1 MASFGD
7 YVTYDGLI
15 YRVAEVSD
23 DTTPVYTLEPVR
35 RSEEVLAKTITSSQ
49 KQAFIIPSGGASLED
64 ISGDDIVVI
73 GSRTATANALVD
85 GYVRVKFDTQDGS
98 DVASQVIEEGGL
110 ATDVADPTKTGYT
123 FSNWYYNTK
132 GTGNAVD
139 FTSDVFSD
147 DTTIYAVWVVNT
159 YTVTFDSNDG
169 STVSAQTINY
179 GDVAVAPTDPSL
191 ASFIFDSWYTDDVT
205 FEAEY
210 DFATPVTEDITLYA
224 NWLDAVIITFDSN
237 EGSAVTEQLILKG
250 GLATEPNAPT
260 LEEYTFD
267 DWYYD
272 DGTFTEPVDFATDV
286 FEADDTLY
294 ANWTLDE

>member
-110 ATDVADPTKTGYT
+110 ATDVADPTREHYT
-123 FSNWYYNTK
+123 FGNWYYNAE
-132 GTGNAVD
+132 GTGDAVD

-147 DTTIYAVWVVNT
+147 DTTIYASWVIDT
-159 YTVTFDSNDG
+159 FTVTFDSNDG
-169 STVSAQTINY
+169 SAVSAQTINY
-179 GDVAVAPTDPSL
+179 GDVATAPTDPTL
-191 ASFIFDSWYTDDVT
+191 ALNTFAGWFTDDST
-205 FEAEY
+205 FLEEY
-210 DFATPVTEDITLYA
+210 NFATPVTEDITLYA
-224 NWLDAVIITFDSN
+224 
-237 EGSAVTEQLILKG
+237 K
-250 GLATEPNAPT
+250 
-260 LEEYTFD
+260 
-267 DWYYD
+267 
-272 DGTFTEPVDFATDV
+272 
-286 FEADDTLY
+286 
-294 ANWTLDE
+294 WTLAE